1 MTDAE
6 KREKVIKGLAACMPQ
21 TEADASI
28 GCDGC
33 PYNGHPCGGDY
44 QDNDHVNLP
53 VAMIEN
59 IRALLKS
66 QEPRVIKV
74 GDVRNWVNSD
84 RVTRGPVVIEIRG
97 GVCAWIVDDEVREL
111 PGEENLL
118 SDLYGKTWRCWT
130 SRPTD
135 YQREATPWE

>member
-1 MTDAE
+1 ME
-6 KREKVIKGLAACMPQ
+6 RLEKVIKGLAACMPQ
-21 TEADASI
+21 SEDDAAI

-53 VAMIEN
+53 VAMIED
-59 IRALLKS
+59 IRALLKA
-66 QEPRVIKV
+66 QEPRVMKV

-84 RVTRGPVVIEIRG
+84 RITREPVVIEIRG
-97 GVCAWIVDDEVREL
+97 GVCAWIIDDEVREL
-111 PGEENLL
+111 PGEENLS
-118 SDLYGKTWRCWT
+118 SDLYGVTWRCWT

-135 YQREATPWE
+135 EQREATPWEQ